1 MDFHKGIYLYILLSL
16 VCFNLGNSFNLILIH
31 TNDVHAHID
40 EMNKYA
46 GECSNEDSEQGK
58 CFGGVARRM
67 KKIKELRDK
76 YKNTLFLDAG
86 DQFQGTLWFN
96 IYKGRAASYFMNQ
109 LGYDAMT
116 FGNHEFDNGV
126 AGLVPFVDNLTLPI
140 LNCNIDA
147 SGEPRLN
154 GKFNKSTILTVGGE
168 KFGIIGYIT
177 EETAEISNPGN
188 TLKFNN
194 AIPAI
199 QEEVRKLKAAGVNKI
214 IGLGHYGYGEDQKL
228 ARSVTDLD
236 LIVGGHTHTFL
247 YTGTPPSN
255 DVPEGEYPTVVK
267 HEDGTQTLIVQDF
280 WAGKY
285 LGFLNVTFDDNG
297 VVTSYNGDPILLDN
311 STDKDPGIEAEV
323 VRLKRPLEQKMKQV
337 IGKTAVYLE
346 GASTVCRLRE
356 CNLGNAITDSMVNF
370 HAGKYD
376 DETTWTEGA
385 VALMNSGG
393 IRAPIEVGNITVGGL
408 LTLMPFGNKVD
419 IITLKGKY
427 LREALEHSV
436 ERYSPVNRPGAFLQM
451 SGIHVVY
458 NLCHPPGHRVVSAL
472 VRCKNCLI
480 PRYYPLNDDKVYTII
495 LPDFTINGGD
505 GFKVFKEHLIKHF
518 PYNAL
523 DSDVFSQYIATHQ
536 PITTEVSGRIQFE
549 NNGTYCPANSSYKHV
564 SNTLN
569 LLVAFVVLLVL
580 SNKFF

>member
-1 MDFHKGIYLYILLSL
+1 
-16 VCFNLGNSFNLILIH
+16 
-31 TNDVHAHID
+31 
-40 EMNKYA
+40 
-46 GECSNEDSEQGK
+46 
-58 CFGGVARRM
+58 
-67 KKIKELRDK
+67 
-76 YKNTLFLDAG
+76 
-86 DQFQGTLWFN
+86 
-96 IYKGRAASYFMNQ
+96 MNQ
-109 LGYDAMT
+109 LGYDAMVSSFYYDT
-116 FGNHEFDNGV
+116 QVNDFMKQR
-126 AGLVPFVDNLTLPI
+126 LVITN
-140 LNCNIDA
+140 A

-356 CNLGNAITDSMVNF
+356 CNLGIDILLYFVGLAVKSFISYERFILSMSGNAITDSMVNF

-495 LPDFTINGGD
+495 LADFIINGGD

-523 DSDVFSQYIATHQ
+523 DSDTSTSFVFHEAVMKLPSEHKFTPNFETQLYQYDNEKGLLKEFDNGSDTSAGAGLLGRLPDECRFRASIIGIPCPSAPGESLDYTYLYVTCGSSPYTRAFNESPIIAADYLWTMT
-536 PITTEVSGRIQFE
+536 I
-549 NNGTYCPANSSYKHV
+549 K
-564 SNTLN
+564 
-569 LLVAFVVLLVL
+569 
-580 SNKFF
+580 